1 MKLLLS
7 CFVTDKPVY
16 QGSRHLI
23 NTRIDIFKYMLD
35 SLSVLNFDKV
45 YIFAK
50 LDTNYIMYQSE

>member
-7 CFVTDKPVY
+7 RFVTDKALY

-23 NTRIDIFKYMLD
+23 NTRIDIFKYMLY

-45 YIFAK
+45 YI
-50 LDTNYIMYQSE
+50 YILIDLHHKNNG